1 MPELLGLSYLTKD
14 DILKFHLFACKI
26 HDVLVFSIPFI
37 DGTSGLFPLFQIS
50 DYYE

>member
-37 DGTSGLFPLFQIS
+37 DVPHFLNTFFS
-50 DYYE
+50 